1 MISRHWLDSAH
12 SIPAMPPSAQHEVL
26 HRIFTH
32 DKDLFARTMRQV
44 LGKEVPGPLEVSV
57 LSTDYTVVE
66 PVHERHGDSALLAEL
81 LVEAPGDRFIIIVE
95 SQTEPDPD
103 AGYRWPFYAAYLHDK
118 YHCPVVLVVVTS
130 KKRTARW
137 ARKPIHIGLPGLICM
152 TVHATVLG
160 PDNVAVITDPETA
173 RKDLGFAVFSAITHS
188 RSKQIGGI
196 LETLA
201 GALAATDKE
210 TGSLLAEFTE
220 AGLGEDTMGRTIW
233 RNLMATRTYPY
244 VSELRS
250 QGREEGRQEGRQE
263 GREEGREE
271 GRVEGREEGRAEG
284 RAQDIERLLDKRG
297 IAMTTADRKR
307 IISCRESKTLDL
319 WLDRVLTVSEI
330 SELFAD

>member
-1 MISRHWLDSAH
+1 
-12 SIPAMPPSAQHEVL
+12 MPPSSQHEAL

-81 LVEAPGDRFIIIVE
+81 LVEAPDDRFIIIVE
-95 SQTEPDPD
+95 SQTDPDPD
-103 AGYRWPFYAAYLHDK
+103 AEFRWPFYAAYLHDK
-118 YHCPVVLVVVTS
+118 YQCPVVLVVVTS
-130 KKRTARW
+130 KIKTAIW
-137 ARKPIHIGLPGLICM
+137 ARQPIEIGLPGLICM
-152 TVHATVLG
+152 IVHATVLG
-160 PDNVAVITDPETA
+160 PDNVAAITDPETA

-201 GALAATDKE
+201 GALATTDEE

-220 AGLGEDTMGRTIW
+220 AGLGKNTEGRTIW
-233 RNLMATRTYPY
+233 RNLMATQAYPY
-244 VSELRS
+244 VSEIRL
-250 QGREEGRQEGRQE
+250 QGRA
-263 GREEGREE
+263 E
-271 GRVEGREEGRAEG
+271 GRVEGRTEGRAEA

-297 IAMTTADRKR
+297 IAMSTADRER
-307 IISCRESKTLDL
+307 ITSCRDNDTLDV
-319 WLDRVLTVSEI
+319 WLDRLLTVSDI
-330 SELFAD
+330 SELFAE

>member
-1 MISRHWLDSAH
+1 MS
-12 SIPAMPPSAQHEVL
+12 PSSQHEAL

-32 DKDLFARTMRQV
+32 DKDLFARTMRRV

-81 LVEAPGDRFIIIVE
+81 LVEAPDDRFIIIVE
-95 SQTEPDPD
+95 SQTDPDPD
-103 AGYRWPFYAAYLHDK
+103 AEYRWPFYAAYLHDK
-118 YHCPVVLVVVTS
+118 YQCPVVLVVVTS
-130 KKRTARW
+130 KEKTAVW
-137 ARKPIHIGLPGLICM
+137 ARKPIEIGLPGLICM
-152 TVHATVLG
+152 IIHATVLG
-160 PDNVAVITDPETA
+160 PDNVAAITDPETA
-173 RKDLGFAVFSAITHS
+173 REDLGFAVFSAITHS
-188 RSKQIGGI
+188 RSEQIGGI

-201 GALAATDKE
+201 GALATADKE

-220 AGLGEDTMGRTIW
+220 AGLGKNTKGRTIW

-250 QGREEGRQEGRQE
+250 Q
-263 GREEGREE
+263 
-271 GRVEGREEGRAEG
+271 GRAEG

-297 IAMTTADRKR
+297 IAMTTADRER
-307 IISCRESKTLDL
+307 ITSCRDSETLDV
-319 WLDRVLTVSEI
+319 WLDRLLTVSTI